1 MATMNS
7 SSFKKFKFELGVSEN
22 LANFLHWK
30 ENKIEFK
37 LEKEIKKFSIF
48 LAQKIPTIFSEEKIM
63 YGRCLICSVKG
74 EALTKFGCCN
84 L

>member
-7 SSFKKFKFELGVSEN
+7 SSFKKFKFELGVSEI

-37 LEKEIKKFSIF
+37 LEKEIKKISIF
-48 LAQKIPTIFSEEKIM
+48 LAQKIPSRKNYVWKVPNMSSKRWSIDQIW
-63 YGRCLICSVKG
+63 L
-74 EALTKFGCCN
+74 L
-84 L
+84 